1 VSAVSQALLAQSKR
15 PAYFVFMVDVSC
27 AKCGAQIVPGTNFCR
42 ACGAPVA
49 SQAEPSEMKTA
60 VLDKKVVRS
69 TTQRFEARKT
79 AEASTEVP
87 LATYNPGVPA
97 FSPVQAPIP
106 TRSRRG
112 LVIVLAVLV
121 VLLAASGLIG
131 VMKRVLSGRTSIQVS
146 QQYTYPGAHTVL
158 NVGDGGGGVLQMET
172 TDTIDKVS
180 AWYTSTLK
188 PTKTIQ
194 VTAATVIMKN
204 DRITVTMVA
213 TDQGTSIVIKQS
225 AP

>member
-1 VSAVSQALLAQSKR
+1 
-15 PAYFVFMVDVSC
+15 MDC
-27 AKCGAQIVPGTNFCR
+27 
-42 ACGAPVA
+42 
-49 SQAEPSEMKTA
+49 
-60 VLDKKVVRS
+60 
-69 TTQRFEARKT
+69 
-79 AEASTEVP
+79 
-87 LATYNPGVPA
+87 
-97 FSPVQAPIP
+97 
-106 TRSRRG
+106 
-112 LVIVLAVLV
+112 
-121 VLLAASGLIG
+121 
-131 VMKRVLSGRTSIQVS
+131 RTSIQVS

-194 VTAATVIMKN
+194 VTAATVIMKS
-204 DRITVTMVA
+204 DKITVTMAA